1 MPRPTTCWRTATPVR
16 AVASA
21 ATLPVRATRLAV
33 MGLAS
38 LALVSLGLASL
49 GCSSREASLIDHPV
63 ATAARGPACDAAR
76 VEVWEDQLPPG
87 RVIEVGRLRARALT
101 SDFSIQQM
109 QERAAREGY
118 DGIYWI
124 DCASPGAGSHGGD
137 CSARA
142 FVYSRTLAERTAGRS
157 ADIASR

>member
-1 MPRPTTCWRTATPVR
+1 VPRSNDPSPKGPHAAAAR
-16 AVASA
+16 ALLALAIGVGAASA
-21 ATLPVRATRLAV
+21 A
-33 MGLAS
+33 
-38 LALVSLGLASL
+38 
-49 GCSSREASLIDHPV
+49 GCSSREAALVDHPV
-63 ATAARGPACDAAR
+63 AIAARGPACDVER

-124 DCASPGAGSHGGD
+124 DCAGSHGGD

-142 FVYSRTLAERTAGRS
+142 FVYSRTLAERTATRS
-157 ADIASR
+157 GHVAAR